1 MNSDVPEFVRQL
13 RGIVASLECGDQALA
28 EQQFDQLMRER
39 EGGLFSSL
47 GRITRELHQAV
58 QDIRIDGQLNQ
69 FAKADMPDA
78 CSRLDYVMQVTEKAA
93 HRTLDLVESSRALT
107 ERAGK
112 AMQELDD
119 LRAVSDHGALALT
132 AAWAVSEIN
141 DCNALLRAN
150 LSALAQAQE
159 YQDLSG
165 QVIRR
170 VITLVRSVENALISL
185 LQAAGQGAVAPAA
198 RTAPALA
205 GPAVAGLDHANNQ
218 QDADALLAELGF

>member
-1 MNSDVPEFVRQL
+1 MNAAVPEFVRQL
-13 RGIVASLECGDQALA
+13 RGIVASLECGDQDLA
-28 EQQFDQLMRER
+28 ERQLDQLMRER
-39 EGGLFSSL
+39 ESGLFSSL

-107 ERAGK
+107 ERAGR
-112 AMQELDD
+112 AMHELDE
-119 LRAVSDHGALALT
+119 LRSVSGQGALALT

-141 DCNALLRAN
+141 DCNAQLRAN

-185 LQAAGQGAVAPAA
+185 LQAAGQSAAAPVV

-205 GPAVAGLDHANNQ
+205 GPAVAGLDQAHNQ